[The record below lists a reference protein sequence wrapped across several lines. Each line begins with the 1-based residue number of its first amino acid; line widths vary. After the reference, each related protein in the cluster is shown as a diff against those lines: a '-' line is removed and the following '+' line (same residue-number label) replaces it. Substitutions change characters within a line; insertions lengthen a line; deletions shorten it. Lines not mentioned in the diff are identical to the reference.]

1 MKTLASLIAT
11 IFIACWV
18 VAIAI
23 LSLKNVAPV
32 SIRFLTFQT
41 IELPFFLVLTFSA
54 ALGMIFMA
62 LIQPL
67 WGFNGTEQSKEL
79 EDNDFSF
86 DE

>member
-1 MKTLASLIAT
+1 MRTIASLIAT

-18 VAIAI
+18 VAIAL

-54 ALGMIFMA
+54 AVGMIFMA
-62 LIQPL
+62 LLQLL
-67 WGFNGTEQSKEL
+67 WGVNNSGQRREL
-79 EDNDFSF
+79 EEDFSF
-86 DE
+86 DEE